1 MAPGDRSIDPKPRPN
16 HRRYIE
22 VLRRMTPGER
32 LAKAFELSHMAKA
45 LFREGLKQ
53 RFPHLDDAAFHQL
66 YLERLAKCH
75 NQNY

>member
-1 MAPGDRSIDPKPRPN
+1 MKMQANPKQEPN
-16 HRRYIE
+16 RKLYLEI
-22 VLRRMTPGER
+22 LRRMTPEQR
-32 LAKAFELSHMAKA
+32 LAKAFELSDMARD
-45 LFREGLKQ
+45 LFRQGLKA